1 MTVKRHTSN
10 IYDKLGVDNRRDAVV
25 KAETLKILPPV

>member
-10 IYDKLGVDNRRDAVV
+10 IYGKPGVDRRRDAVV
-25 KAETLKILPPV
+25 KAETLRILPPV